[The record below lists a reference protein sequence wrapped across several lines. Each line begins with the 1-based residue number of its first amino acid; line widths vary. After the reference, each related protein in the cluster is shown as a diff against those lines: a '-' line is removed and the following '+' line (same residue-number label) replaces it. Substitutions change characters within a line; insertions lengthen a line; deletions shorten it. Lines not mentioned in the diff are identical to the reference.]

1 MTAKRVTI
9 GAKPTLV
16 QRETPESGQDAVPGA
31 PSDAGPSNASPASI
45 EDWLRNGETSADE
58 KAPAPDEASVVPIA
72 AAVAASEP
80 AQVSAKAPAREPE
93 AVPPPAGRAG
103 KKGSSELPPWLGIA
117 GGAVAGAAIAAIAAI
132 LMPRLM
138 PVTDA
143 RLAPLAE
150 RVTNVEV
157 SLRGAG
163 EKLGRLN
170 NEMAQSLDDQ
180 ASTDTKLAEQA
191 TEIGALKQAVTD
203 NTQQAEAP
211 IGIDSPVFSVALGQL
226 RTTFYTGR
234 PFEAEL
240 MNVYA
245 IAGNNDLF
253 SGYLTQLMGP
263 ARTGIPNAAEL
274 QRVFPSYVTAAGLN
288 IGAPAGYYQYSMSL
302 VNRYVIS
309 TEPYKLEAANL
320 AVTRADRMLAVGDVA
335 GAVGALQDMD
345 AHYVV
350 TMTPWLDA
358 ARNYLRNETA
368 ITEMTRI
375 VVDRLRER
383 IAKELPA
390 ADIADPLPTEPS
402 GEPATLP
409 PAATPEAAIEP
420 APAVVPVIATPVEMA
435 PAAASEPMPAA
446 TEATVDLSAPV
457 PPSAVPNGAA
467 PEGTTP

>member
-16 QRETPESGQDAVPGA
+16 QRETAEPVGGESEVPGA
-31 PSDAGPSNASPASI
+31 PAEAGPSSALPASI

-58 KAPAPDEASVVPIA
+58 KAPAPAEATIVPLAAAGAAASVPAETAGGGSEA
-72 AAVAASEP
+72 APS
-80 AQVSAKAPAREPE
+80 S
-93 AVPPPAGRAG
+93 AGRVG
-103 KKGSSELPPWLGIA
+103 KKGSSDLPPWLGIA
-117 GGAVAGAAIAAIAAI
+117 GGAVAGAAVAALAAI

-143 RLAPLAE
+143 RLVPLAE
-150 RVTNVEV
+150 RVTNVELG
-157 SLRGAG
+157 LRGAG
-163 EKLGRLN
+163 EKLGKLN

-180 ASTDTKLAEQA
+180 SSTDTKLAEQA
-191 TEIGALKQAVTD
+191 TEIGALKQAVAD
-203 NTQQAEAP
+203 GSQHAEAP

-263 ARTGIPNAAEL
+263 ARTGVANAAEL
-274 QRVFPSYVTAAGLN
+274 QRVFPSYAAAAGLH
-288 IGAPAGYYQYSMSL
+288 IGMPAGYYQYSMSL

-320 AVTRADRMLAVGDVA
+320 AVTRADRMLAIGDVA
-335 GAVGALQDMD
+335 GAVGALQDLD
-345 AHYVV
+345 AQYVA

-358 ARNYLRNETA
+358 ARNYLRNETT

-375 VVDRLRER
+375 VVDRLREK

-390 ADIADPLPTEPS
+390 ADIADPLPADPS

-409 PAATPEAAIEP
+409 PAATPEAAVDPSPMAVPASAVPAAP
-420 APAVVPVIATPVEMA
+420 APT
-435 PAAASEPMPAA
+435 PAAA
-446 TEATVDLSAPV
+446 EASIDLSAP
-457 PPSAVPNGAA
+457 AA
-467 PEGTTP
+467 PPQATPQGPTP

>member
-16 QRETPESGQDAVPGA
+16 QRETAEPVGGESEVPGA
-31 PSDAGPSNASPASI
+31 PAEAGPSSASPASI

-58 KAPAPDEASVVPIA
+58 KAPAPAEATVVPIA
-72 AAVAASEP
+72 A
-80 AQVSAKAPAREPE
+80 VSTAAPAPAEVSGVGSE
-93 AVPPPAGRAG
+93 AAPSSGRVG
-103 KKGSSELPPWLGIA
+103 KKGSSDLPPWLGIV
-117 GGAVAGAAIAAIAAI
+117 GGAVAGAAVATIAAI
-132 LMPRLM
+132 LMPRVM

-143 RLAPLAE
+143 RLVPLAE
-150 RVTNVEV
+150 RVSNVEIG
-157 SLRGAG
+157 LRGAG
-163 EKLGRLN
+163 EKLGKLN

-180 ASTDTKLAEQA
+180 SSTDTKLAEQA
-191 TEIGALKQAVTD
+191 TEIGALKQVAAE
-203 NTQQAEAP
+203 NSQHAEAP

-263 ARTGIPNAAEL
+263 ARTGVANAAEL
-274 QRVFPSYVTAAGLN
+274 QRVFPSYAAAAGLH
-288 IGAPAGYYQYSMSL
+288 IGMPAGYYQYSMSL

-335 GAVGALQDMD
+335 GAVGARQDLD
-345 AHYVV
+345 AQYVA

-358 ARNYLRNETA
+358 ARNYLRNETT

-375 VVDRLRER
+375 VVDRLREK

-390 ADIADPLPTEPS
+390 ADIADPLPADPS

-409 PAATPEAAIEP
+409 PAATPEAAVDPSPMAVP
-420 APAVVPVIATPVEMA
+420 ASAVPAAPVPT
-435 PAAASEPMPAA
+435 PAAA
-446 TEATVDLSAPV
+446 EASVDLSAP
-457 PPSAVPNGAA
+457 AAA
-467 PEGTTP
+467 PQQAAPQGTTP

>member
-16 QRETPESGQDAVPGA
+16 QRETPESGEGEVPGA
-31 PSDAGPSNASPASI
+31 AADAGPSNASPASI

-58 KAPAPDEASVVPIA
+58 KAQAPAEATVVPIA
-72 AAVAASEP
+72 AAVAAPEP
-80 AQVSAKAPAREPE
+80 AEAPAGEAE
-93 AVPPPAGRAG
+93 AVPPSAGRAG

-117 GGAVAGAAIAAIAAI
+117 GGAVAGAAVAAIAAI
-132 LMPRLM
+132 LMPRVM
-138 PVTDA
+138 PATDA
-143 RLAPLAE
+143 RLVPLAE
-150 RVTNVEV
+150 RVTNVEL

-163 EKLGRLN
+163 EKLGKLN

-180 ASTDTKLAEQA
+180 SSTDTRLAEQA

-263 ARTGIPNAAEL
+263 ARTGVPNAAEL
-274 QRVFPSYVTAAGLN
+274 HRVFPSYATAAGLN

-335 GAVGALQDMD
+335 GAANALQDMD
-345 AHYVV
+345 AHYVA
-350 TMTPWLDA
+350 TMAPWLDA

-375 VVDRLRER
+375 VVDRLREK

-390 ADIADPLPTEPS
+390 ADLADPIPADPP

-409 PAATPEAAIEP
+409 PAATPEAAVEP
-420 APAVVPVIATPVEMA
+420 AQIAPVNATPVEVA
-435 PAAASEPMPAA
+435 PAAASEPTPAA
-446 TEATVDLSAPV
+446 AAATVDLSAPV
-457 PPSAVPNGAA
+457 PPSAVPTGAA
-467 PEGTTP
+467 PQGTTP